1 MKSCLVLW
9 EALHWNEMGRFEFQ
23 LLYVSPAHLLVLSL
37 MSSRPATREEEEP
50 QRPALGQR
58 AGRTSPLGSTEPQC
72 PAPSRGAAAAGSGL
86 PAAEWV
92 PCPGRCAVAAQD
104 QRTVG
109 LLSRPRGR
117 VMCRTPYCVL
127 GRIFLQFPC
136 FPVGSTCRGWLVI
149 HLTQRPTENTAHC
162 P

>member
-1 MKSCLVLW
+1 MKWARLNFGSFMFPRPPPGTITNEQW
-9 EALHWNEMGRFEFQ
+9 TGYQGGGRAAEACSGAEGRPDKPPRLHGAP
-23 LLYVSPAHLLVLSL
+23 VSRS
-37 MSSRPATREEEEP
+37 
-50 QRPALGQR
+50 AL
-58 AGRTSPLGSTEPQC
+58 
-72 PAPSRGAAAAGSGL
+72 PSRGAAAAGSGL
-86 PAAEWV
+86 PAAESV